1 LSYEAPFLI
10 EKLLRDHFVDTPE
23 EGEAL
28 FREVKRF
35 CVLSKSDNTK
45 IWTMHS
51 FRIDEVWHQFILFTT
66 EYISFCEQ
74 FFGTYVQHHPS
85 NAPKYETIGSAE
97 AQSFDFFK
105 RRYIRFFEESLPD
118 VWYDE
123 KSVTTRRRVFNDRT
137 GKLILRCADGMVNLL
152 ASTGNVLLSVNEVG
166 RTALEFVDRTG
177 VFYVRELPGDLSD
190 EEKIALAAILVEY
203 KILRV
208 G

>member
-1 LSYEAPFLI
+1 MI
-10 EKLLRDHFVDTPE
+10 EKLLRDHFVDTSE

-28 FREVKRF
+28 FLEVKKF
-35 CVLSKSDNTK
+35 CVLAQSDDTK

-51 FRIDEVWHQFILFTT
+51 FRIDEVWHQFILFTKK
-66 EYISFCEQ
+66 YINFCER
-74 FFGTYVQHHPS
+74 FFGTYVQHSPS
-85 NAPKYETIGSAE
+85 NAPKYETISLAE
-97 AQSFDFFK
+97 APSFDVFQS
-105 RRYIRFFEESLPD
+105 RYSRFFEEPLPD

-137 GKLILRCADGMVNLL
+137 GKLMLRYAEGMVDLL